1 MAFHPSALQIPS
13 PQKIQINKRLYHL
26 SSSEE
31 LLGYK
36 LLLTVY
42 GETAFVNCEIGAVFK
57 GITKSGD
64 DVVDIHIFCNQ

>member
-1 MAFHPSALQIPS
+1 MAFHPSVLQVLS
-13 PQKIQINKRLYHL
+13 PQKIQINNRLYHL
-26 SSSEE
+26 SSSKE
-31 LLGYK
+31 LVGYK

-42 GETAFVNCEIGAVFK
+42 GETALVNCEIGAVFK